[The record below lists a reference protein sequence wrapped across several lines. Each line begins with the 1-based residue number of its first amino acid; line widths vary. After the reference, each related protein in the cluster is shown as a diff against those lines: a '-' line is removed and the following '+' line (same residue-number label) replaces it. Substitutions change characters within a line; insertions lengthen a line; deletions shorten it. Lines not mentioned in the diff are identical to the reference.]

1 MSVALVSFAPVGGG
15 EYIPTP
21 PVPFVAFIEAVSP
34 LRCRIEMDTPCLL
47 STLRGSRGF
56 ARHVVVR
63 RLLPATA
70 PRVVHE
76 RPVQWLRNGSPRDD
90 RLNPRSFVDLLHWDV
105 ARDTNWDKITERRN
119 GNQSSEGARIF
130 DMRELRSNK
139 KRLSRFPPDHHPRNP
154 TFSFVAHAFYQTRSA
169 YSSEMTPFSDT

>member
-90 RLNPRSFVDLLHWDV
+90 RLNPRSFVDLFHWDV

-130 DMRELRSNK
+130 DMREFRSNK

-154 TFSFVAHAFYQTRSA
+154 TFSERFTHERI

>member
-21 PVPFVAFIEAVSP
+21 PVPFVAFIVDSGGHVTR

-47 STLRGSRGF
+47 STPGGSRGF

-76 RPVQWLRNGSPRDD
+76 RPVQWL
-90 RLNPRSFVDLLHWDV
+90 
-105 ARDTNWDKITERRN
+105 
-119 GNQSSEGARIF
+119 
-130 DMRELRSNK
+130 
-139 KRLSRFPPDHHPRNP
+139 KRLSRDDR
-154 TFSFVAHAFYQTRSA
+154 
-169 YSSEMTPFSDT
+169 